1 LCQTTSI
8 GTDIHCYK
16 EHQLSDIGSLRDFT
30 LLKSVFFFASMS
42 VLFQDQGVSGGSP
55 RHSIASNNSSNPSTP
70 PSPGH
75 DHGSSS
81 YDS

>member
-1 LCQTTSI
+1 L
-8 GTDIHCYK
+8 
-16 EHQLSDIGSLRDFT
+16 GSVPSLHEVC
-30 LLKSVFFFASMS
+30 K
-42 VLFQDQGVSGGSP
+42 DQGVSGSSP

>member
-1 LCQTTSI
+1 
-8 GTDIHCYK
+8 
-16 EHQLSDIGSLRDFT
+16 
-30 LLKSVFFFASMS
+30 M
-42 VLFQDQGVSGGSP
+42 GSP

-70 PSPGH
+70 PSPGR

>member
-1 LCQTTSI
+1 MICFVICELICLQEQNT
-8 GTDIHCYK
+8 
-16 EHQLSDIGSLRDFT
+16 
-30 LLKSVFFFASMS
+30 A
-42 VLFQDQGVSGGSP
+42 SGGSP